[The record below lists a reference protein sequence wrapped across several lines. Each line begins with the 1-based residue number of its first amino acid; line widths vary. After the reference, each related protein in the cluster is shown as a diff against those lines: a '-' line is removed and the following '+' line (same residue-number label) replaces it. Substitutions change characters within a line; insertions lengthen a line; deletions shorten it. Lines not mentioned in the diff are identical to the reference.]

1 MASFTIKFG
10 NLDKTSNGNVY
21 SDINVTNLSDKKI
34 TDKNAI
40 KQSIYNMLHWRMGE
54 RVLFPDFGN
63 PLYSYLF
70 ETINSSTIEQIKL
83 AIRKMFTYEPR
94 VKIDNIDIKNY
105 SDEQRDATFHPLH
118 TFFEIYKSSS
128 KVYFFCIL

>member
-94 VKIDNIDIKNY
+94 VKIDNIDIKNIV
-105 SDEQRDATFHPLH
+105 FM
-118 TFFEIYKSSS
+118 FFFINKIPKNNKYTLCVLVIFS
-128 KVYFFCIL
+128 

>member
-1 MASFTIKFG
+1 MANFTLKLG
-10 NLDKTSNGNVY
+10 NLNKTDAGNVY
-21 SDINVTNLSDKKI
+21 SDINVTNLNDKKI
-34 TDKNAI
+34 VDRNAI

-94 VKIDNIDIKNY
+94 VKIDNIDIKNF
-105 SDEQRDATFHPLH
+105 SDEHYITLSVSYTINSTNEQDNIGIT
-118 TFFEIYKSSS
+118 ISM
-128 KVYFFCIL
+128 